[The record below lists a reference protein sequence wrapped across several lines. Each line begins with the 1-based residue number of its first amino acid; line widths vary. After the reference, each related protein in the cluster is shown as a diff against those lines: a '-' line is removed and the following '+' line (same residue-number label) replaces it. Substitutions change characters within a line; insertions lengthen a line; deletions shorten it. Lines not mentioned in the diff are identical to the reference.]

1 MNNISYYERTI
12 KHAQQYEID
21 KLKLIDFYQLKN
33 KKNYEYNVI
42 QKKIFFG
49 KENTI
54 NKIDKKKKYSDY
66 LVFRQLLQKEYDIED
81 IKLELENTKETINYS
96 KNLREEFYRYFKLTK
111 DDIENTPQTQN
122 YESYK
127 IKENSN
133 KEIKNDYCID
143 DFLKKCSLL
152 KKKEKL
158 IEEIENK
165 TKFQIFSDL
174 EKASDKY
181 YASNIN
187 INQLNLQYFE
197 QKKKF

>member
-1 MNNISYYERTI
+1 
-12 KHAQQYEID
+12 
-21 KLKLIDFYQLKN
+21 
-33 KKNYEYNVI
+33 
-42 QKKIFFG
+42 
-49 KENTI
+49 
-54 NKIDKKKKYSDY
+54 
-66 LVFRQLLQKEYDIED
+66 
-81 IKLELENTKETINYS
+81 
-96 KNLREEFYRYFKLTK
+96 
-111 DDIENTPQTQN
+111 
-122 YESYK
+122 
-127 IKENSN
+127 
-133 KEIKNDYCID
+133 
-143 DFLKKCSLL
+143 L